1 MKKWSL
7 VATGL
12 AILLTLFVSGAA
24 RAQMMPGMMSAP
36 GSGMPPAGM
45 GAMPGMMGMG
55 GTDPMGGMSGGMMGM
70 MPMMMNMMGGMGMGS
85 MPMGGLQTPET
96 QALTVEARGE
106 WLVRQGEITKKMG
119 EELMRQA
126 KKLKEAGSAP
136 AGRN

>member
-12 AILLTLFVSGAA
+12 AILLTLFVTAA
-24 RAQMMPGMMSAP
+24 TRAQMMPGMMP
-36 GSGMPPAGM
+36 TSGTGTPPAGM

-55 GTDPMGGMSGGMMGM
+55 GMDPMGGMSGGMMGM

-96 QALTVEARGE
+96 QALMIEARGE
-106 WLVRQGEITKKMG
+106 WLVRQGEIIKKMG
-119 EELMRQA
+119 EELLRQA
-126 KKLKEAGSAP
+126 RKLKEAGTAP